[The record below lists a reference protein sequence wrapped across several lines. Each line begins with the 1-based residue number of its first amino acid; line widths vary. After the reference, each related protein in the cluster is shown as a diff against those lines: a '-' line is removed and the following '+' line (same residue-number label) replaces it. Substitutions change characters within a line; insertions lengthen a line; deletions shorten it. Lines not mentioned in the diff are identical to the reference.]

1 MIKKIS
7 VITVFLLI
15 FCFISCANAGNTG
28 SDSSSGSE
36 NNSSEAEEVL
46 NGDFN
51 GTMTSGFKKM
61 WVSLFIL
68 DKDSGYY
75 EMYVYTSPQKKQ
87 SDLKGLLTAY
97 GLPGVFYDDTKMES
111 AHFSL
116 TSNDGINYS
125 GTIELFDEEFEITLR
140 KKLH

>member
-15 FCFISCANAGNTG
+15 FCFISCANAGNTE
-28 SDSSSGSE
+28 SEASSGSE
-36 NNSSEAEEVL
+36 NNSSETEEVL

-75 EMYVYTSPQKKQ
+75 ELYVYTSPQKRQ
-87 SDLKGLLTAY
+87 TDCKGFLTAV
-97 GLPGVFYDDTKMES
+97 GLAGVFYDDTKMES
-111 AHFSL
+111 ADFSL
-116 TSNDGINYS
+116 TSDDGINYS
-125 GTIELFDEEFEITLR
+125 GTIDYFDEEFEITLR
-140 KKLH
+140 KKLN

>member
-15 FCFISCANAGNTG
+15 FCFISCANAG

-36 NNSSEAEEVL
+36 NNPSKAEEVL

-75 EMYVYTSPQKKQ
+75 ELYVYTSPQKKQ
-87 SDLKGLLTAY
+87 TDVKGFLTAY
-97 GLPGVFYDDTKMES
+97 GLPGPGVFYDDTKMES

-125 GTIELFDEEFEITLR
+125 GTIDYFYEEFELTLR
-140 KKLH
+140 KKLN

>member
-15 FCFISCANAGNTG
+15 FCFISCANAG

-36 NNSSEAEEVL
+36 NNPSKAEEVL

-75 EMYVYTSPQKKQ
+75 ELYVYTSPQKKQ
-87 SDLKGLLTAY
+87 TDVKGFLTAY
-97 GLPGVFYDDTKMES
+97 GLLFYDDTKMES
-111 AHFSL
+111 PEFSL
-116 TSNDGINYS
+116 TSEDGINYS
-125 GTIELFDEEFEITLR
+125 GTIDYFDEEFEITLR
-140 KKLH
+140 KKLN

>member
-15 FCFISCANAGNTG
+15 FCFISCANAG

-36 NNSSEAEEVL
+36 NNPSESEEVL
-46 NGDFN
+46 NGVFN

-75 EMYVYTSPQKKQ
+75 ELYVYTSPQKKQ

-97 GLPGVFYDDTKMES
+97 GLSGVFYDDTKMES
-111 AHFSL
+111 AEFSL
-116 TSNDGINYS
+116 TSEDGINYS
-125 GTIELFDEEFEITLR
+125 GTIDYFDEEFEITLR
-140 KKLH
+140 KKLN